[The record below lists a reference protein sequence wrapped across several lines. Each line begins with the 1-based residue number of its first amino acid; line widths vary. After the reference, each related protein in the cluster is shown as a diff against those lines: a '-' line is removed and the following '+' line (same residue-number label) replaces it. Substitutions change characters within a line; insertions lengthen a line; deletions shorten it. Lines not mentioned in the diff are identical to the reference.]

1 MVFMKRIFL
10 LLITLSLVGVAFAC
24 SMAQTGTAD
33 TPTEAYKRLFAAVKA
48 KDIDSIKKLVTKRS
62 IELAATAAKRFGSTT
77 EKMLEN
83 GQTATTFSDSLPEM
97 RDERIKDNMAA
108 LEVWNS
114 QEKQWNDLP
123 FMLEDGTWKLAMGEQ
138 FDGTYQLPAK
148 GRDQKEKEAANAA
161 NPVPVRPLSDSNG
174 APISNTNSA
183 RVIPPANSNKVK

>member
-1 MVFMKRIFL
+1 MKRIAL
-10 LLITLSLVGVAFAC
+10 LSIVLSLLAVALSC
-24 SMAQTGTAD
+24 SNTPSNASD
-33 TPTEAYKRLFAAVKA
+33 SPTEVYKKLFTAVKA

-62 IELAATAAKRFGSTT
+62 IDLAATAAKRFGSTT

-83 GQTATTFSDSLPEM
+83 GQTATTFSESLPEM

-114 QEKQWNDLP
+114 QEEQWNDLP

-138 FDGTYQLPAK
+138 FAGTYQLPSI

-161 NPVPVRPLSDSNG
+161 NPIQVRPLIDANGDSM
-174 APISNTNSA
+174 SNANSV
-183 RVIPPANSNKVK
+183 RVLPPANSNKVK